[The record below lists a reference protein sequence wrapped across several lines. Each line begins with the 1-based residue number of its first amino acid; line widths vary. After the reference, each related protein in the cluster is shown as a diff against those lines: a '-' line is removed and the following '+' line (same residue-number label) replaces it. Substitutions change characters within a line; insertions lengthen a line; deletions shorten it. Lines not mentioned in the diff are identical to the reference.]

1 MKLKMNLLKDLKT
14 VQGKTL
20 ICGLPGIAYIGK
32 LTVDYLI
39 QQFQAELVGE
49 LYSQYFAP
57 YVLVNKEGLVE
68 LLRNELYVVPNG
80 PAASV
85 LFYTGN
91 AQATSPEGQYYL
103 VNEILDLAKQCGVQR
118 IYAIAAFLTDKAFET
133 PRVYGTTTH
142 VSFLEELEQYGVLP
156 MRNGSISGMNG
167 LIYGL
172 ARTYKMEGACL
183 LGETLG
189 YKTAS
194 GQYLVDSK
202 AVQAVLEVLTTI
214 LGVNV
219 DMVPL
224 QEQIKEMDA
233 LISRMTAIERQV
245 MEEMRR
251 VSGRD
256 PSRYIT

>member
-1 MKLKMNLLKDLKT
+1 MKLKMNLVKDLKT
-14 VQGKTL
+14 VKGKTL

-39 QQFQAELVGE
+39 QHFHAELVGE
-49 LYSQYFAP
+49 IYSQYFAP
-57 YVLVNKEGLVE
+57 YVLVNKDGLVE
-68 LLRNELYVVPNG
+68 LLRNELYFMPNG
-80 PAASV
+80 LADSV

-103 VNEILDLAKQCGVQR
+103 VNEILELAKQCGVQR

-133 PRVYGTTTH
+133 PRVYGTTTQA
-142 VSFLEELEQYGVLP
+142 SFLEELEQYGVFP
-156 MRNGSISGMNG
+156 MKNGSISGMNG

-172 ARTYKMEGACL
+172 ARTYQMEGACL
-183 LGETLG
+183 LGETYG
-189 YKTAS
+189 YKTSS

-214 LGVNV
+214 LGVSV
-219 DMVPL
+219 DMTPL

-233 LISRMTAIERQV
+233 LISRMTAIEQQV

>member
-1 MKLKMNLLKDLKT
+1 MKLKMNLVKDLKN
-14 VQGKTL
+14 VKGKTL

-32 LTVDYLI
+32 LSIDYLI
-39 QQFQAELVGE
+39 QQFHAELVGE
-49 LYSQYFAP
+49 IYSQYFAP
-57 YVLVNKEGLVE
+57 YVLVNKDGLVE
-68 LLRNELYVVPNG
+68 LLQNELYSVPDG
-80 PAASV
+80 PADSV

-133 PRVYGTTTH
+133 P
-142 VSFLEELEQYGVLP
+142 
-156 MRNGSISGMNG
+156 MKNGSISGMNG

-172 ARTYKMEGACL
+172 AQIHQMEGACL

-189 YKTAS
+189 YKTAT

-202 AVQAVLEVLTTI
+202 AVQAVLDVLTTI
-214 LGVNV
+214 LGVSV
-219 DMVPL
+219 DMAPL

>member
-1 MKLKMNLLKDLKT
+1 MNLLKDLKT
-14 VQGKTL
+14 VKAKTL
-20 ICGLPGIAYIGK
+20 MCGLPGIAYIGK
-32 LTVDYLI
+32 LAVDYLI
-39 QQFQAELVGE
+39 HQFHAELVGE

-68 LLRNELYVVPNG
+68 LLRNELYLVPKG

-103 VNEILDLAKQCGVQR
+103 VNELLDLAKQSGVQR

-142 VSFLEELEQYGVLP
+142 ASFLEELEQYGVLP
-156 MRNGSISGMNG
+156 MNNGSISGMNG

-172 ARTYKMEGACL
+172 AQTYQMVGACL

-219 DMVPL
+219 DMAPL

-233 LISRMTAIERQV
+233 LISRMTAIEQQV

-251 VSGRD
+251 VSDRD

>member
-1 MKLKMNLLKDLKT
+1 MNLLKDLKT

-103 VNEILDLAKQCGVQR
+103 VNKILNLAKQCGVQR

-156 MRNGSISGMNG
+156 MKNGSISGMNG